1 MTDDP
6 RPDAT
11 GPDARTGSADDPAP
25 VTHLLVGLVAGAVD
39 AAAWLL
45 GPPPGDR
52 DDDVAAEV
60 VALPGGTARP
70 ASPTTPGDLAAG
82 VLFGVR
88 DVAATATGLAGQ
100 TLGAAGTI
108 VRGVARLPGVELVTR
123 RVEAAAEEVA
133 ARGRRELAE
142 SEATRDRVVGGAVER
157 ISTEVVPAATDRLA
171 AGPLVDVLRG
181 VLPVAM
187 DELGRDPAALT
198 GLVDQVLPGILD
210 AALPEVL
217 DRLAEDPELLLPLV
231 GSVVDR
237 VLPDILE
244 RLGDDPGQ
252 LMGVVDPV
260 LPPVI
265 ARLGED
271 PEPLLAL
278 IDALLP
284 QLLDQVLPAALD
296 QLNEDPTVVRNL
308 VLDQSGGMA
317 TEMANT
323 VRARAVAADDIVDRI
338 GRRLLRRPVPPRPQV
353 ATGPE
358 APAALGPGEDPSGT
372 STPAEEGAIPAP
384 APMAD
389 QAGDDR

>member
-1 MTDDP
+1 MTVEG
-6 RPDAT
+6 RPTDAH
-11 GPDARTGSADDPAP
+11 PPEDDPAP

-39 AAAWLL
+39 ATAWLL
-45 GPPPGDR
+45 ADRPGER
-52 DDDVAAEV
+52 ARAEDDPGAEV
-60 VALPGGTARP
+60 VALPGATAAP
-70 ASPTTPGDLAAG
+70 DPTTTAGDLAAG
-82 VLFGVR
+82 ILFGVR
-88 DVAATATGLAGQ
+88 DVAAAATGLATQ
-100 TLGAAGTI
+100 TLGAAGTMA
-108 VRGVARLPGVELVTR
+108 RGVARLPGVELVTR
-123 RVEAAAEEVA
+123 QVEAAAAEVA
-133 ARGRRELAE
+133 ARGRRELIR

-171 AGPLVDVLRG
+171 AGPLVEVLRG

-198 GLVDQVLPGILD
+198 GLVEQVLPGILD

-237 VLPDILE
+237 VLPDVLT
-244 RLGDDPGQ
+244 RLGDDPDQ

-265 ARLGED
+265 AKLGED
-271 PEPLLAL
+271 PEPLLEL

-284 QLLDQVLPAALD
+284 PLLDRVLPAALD

-323 VRARAVAADDIVDRI
+323 VRSRAVAADDLVDRI

-353 ATGPE
+353 ASGPE
-358 APAALGPGEDPSGT
+358 APAALGPGEDGRGWSDG
-372 STPAEEGAIPAP
+372 SEG
-384 APMAD
+384 
-389 QAGDDR
+389 R

>member
-1 MTDDP
+1 MTTGSDGHHP
-6 RPDAT
+6 
-11 GPDARTGSADDPAP
+11 GPDVGGPGTGGAAP

-45 GPPPGDR
+45 QERPEDGA
-52 DDDVAAEV
+52 DDGAEV
-60 VALPGGTARP
+60 VALPGGTMPPRA
-70 ASPTTPGDLAAG
+70 ATTAADVAAG

-88 DVAATATGLAGQ
+88 DVTVAAADVAGR

-108 VRGVARLPGVELVTR
+108 ARGVARLPGIDLVTR

-142 SEATRDRVVGGAVER
+142 SEATRDRVVGGAVAR
-157 ISTEVVPAATDRLA
+157 ISTDAVPAATDRLA

-181 VLPVAM
+181 VLPVAI
-187 DELGRDPAALT
+187 DELGRDPDALT
-198 GLVDQVLPGILD
+198 GLVGQVLPGILD

-217 DRLAEDPELLLPLV
+217 DRLTDDPDLLLPLV
-231 GSVVDR
+231 DGVVAA
-237 VLPDILE
+237 VLPGILQ
-244 RLGDDPGQ
+244 RLGDEPDQ

-260 LPPVI
+260 LPPII
-265 ARLGED
+265 AKLGED
-271 PEPLLAL
+271 PEPLLDL

-284 QLLDQVLPAALD
+284 QLLDRVLPAALD

-323 VRARAVAADDIVDRI
+323 MRSRAVAADDIVDRI
-338 GRRLLRRPVPPRPQV
+338 GRRILRRPVPPRPQV
-353 ATGPE
+353 APGA
-358 APAALGPGEDPSGT
+358 APAALGPGGSGA
-372 STPAEEGAIPAP
+372 SAPDGPASAEGAG
-384 APMAD
+384 
-389 QAGDDR
+389 QDDGGAA